1 MKKTSILALTTIMVL
16 LNGCAVVQPPSTPI
30 MVDREPILVG
40 KPISLKLSEARN
52 KINGQFELL
61 NQVQQGGSIGEYKVV
76 EHNNNLDARIGSSR
90 TIPKAYANPVVIP
103 IADATT
109 KNPVGENKIKKIEW
123 NNNSLNSLVGNFS
136 KALGYELVIKQ
147 GSFND
152 VNINYSIED
161 VTVQEALKKLQ
172 KQISPF
178 ADLMIVDNNKTV
190 NLIYKK

>member
-1 MKKTSILALTTIMVL
+1 MKKTSILTLTSMMIL
-16 LNGCAVVQPPSTPI
+16 LSGCAVVQPPAEPI

-40 KPISLKLSEARN
+40 KPIGVRLSEARN
-52 KINGQFELL
+52 KISGQFELL
-61 NQVQQGGSIGEYKVV
+61 NQIQQGGSIGEYKVV

-90 TIPKAYANPVVIP
+90 TIPKAYANPVSVP
-103 IADATT
+103 VADATT

-152 VNINYSIED
+152 VNINYAVEN

-178 ADLMIVDNNKTV
+178 ADLIVVDDNKTV